1 MSEWWTYSPRDLLLF
16 SPQTYY
22 RLFEL
27 HNQAWWPLPLIALA
41 LGMALPVLW
50 RLGGAGAG
58 RIMALILAAG
68 WLWVAWAY
76 HAQRYAS
83 INLLADLFAWAFV
96 GQAVLLLWLGT
107 VRNRFMPVPATA
119 TGWTARIGLML
130 VLCGVLGFPLLAPLL
145 GRSWAHAEIFGMAP
159 DPTVLVTL
167 GVLLLAGARSLWM
180 LFPIPLLWCLISG
193 TTLWAMDAPEFALL
207 PLAAVLALAGAVMR
221 GRR

>member
-27 HNQAWWPLPLIALA
+27 HNQAWWPLPLLALA
-41 LGMALPVLW
+41 LGVALPVLW
-50 RLGGAGAG
+50 RRGGVGAG
-58 RIMALILAAG
+58 RIVALILAAG

-76 HAQRYAS
+76 HAQRYAG
-83 INLLADLFAWAFV
+83 INLAADSYAWAFV
-96 GQAVLLLWLGT
+96 VQAVLLVWLGA
-107 VRNRFMPVPATA
+107 VRNRLTPAPA
-119 TGWTARIGLML
+119 TGWAARIGLVL

-159 DPTVLVTL
+159 DPTVLATL
-167 GVLLLAGARSLWM
+167 GVLLLADARRVWIL
-180 LFPIPLLWCLISG
+180 LPIPVLWCLLSG

-207 PLAAVLALAGAVMR
+207 PLAALLALVGAVMR

>member
-41 LGMALPVLW
+41 LGVALPVLW
-50 RLGGAGAG
+50 RRGGAGAG
-58 RIMALILAAG
+58 RIVALILAAG

-83 INLLADLFAWAFV
+83 IHLAADFFAWTFV
-96 GQAVLLLWLGT
+96 AQAVLLVWLG
-107 VRNRFMPVPATA
+107 VLRNRFTPAPA
-119 TGWTARIGLML
+119 TGWAARIGLAL
-130 VLCGVLGFPLLAPLL
+130 VLFGVLGFPLLAPLL
-145 GRSWAHAEIFGMAP
+145 GRSWAQAEIVGMAP

-167 GVLLLAGARSLWM
+167 GVLLLAGARPLWM
-180 LFPIPLLWCLISG
+180 LFPVPLLWCLISG
-193 TTLWAMDAPEFALL
+193 TTLWAMDAPGFALL
-207 PLAAVLALAGAVMR
+207 PLAAVLAVVATVMR
-221 GRR
+221 GPR